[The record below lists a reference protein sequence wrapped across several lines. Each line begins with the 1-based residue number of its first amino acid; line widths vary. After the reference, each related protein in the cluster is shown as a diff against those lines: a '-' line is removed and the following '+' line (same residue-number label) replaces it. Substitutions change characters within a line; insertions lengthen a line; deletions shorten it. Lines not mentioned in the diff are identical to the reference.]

1 MKMFSLFLFFP
12 YPSPMVPRILFS
24 RMRSFTRCLL
34 SQRLSVCACC
44 TVSLSPSLVKRET
57 YFIIILILFVLP
69 TAPSFALRCAT
80 EQLSLVPYVGRLI
93 LGYGI

>member
-34 SQRLSVCACC
+34 GQRLSVCACC
-44 TVSLSPSLVKRET
+44 TVSLSLSSQEGNLFYHNT
-57 YFIIILILFVLP
+57 YPVRVADCAFFRL
-69 TAPSFALRCAT
+69 ALC
-80 EQLSLVPYVGRLI
+80 Y
-93 LGYGI
+93 

>member
-1 MKMFSLFLFFP
+1 MLAKSKAI
-12 YPSPMVPRILFS
+12 SVR
-24 RMRSFTRCLL
+24 LL
-34 SQRLSVCACC
+34 HRL
-44 TVSLSPSLVKRET
+44 SLSPSLVKRET

>member
-1 MKMFSLFLFFP
+1 MKMFFLFLFFP
-12 YPSPMVPRILFS
+12 PSPPMVPRILFS

-34 SQRLSVCACC
+34 GQRLSVCACC

>member
-1 MKMFSLFLFFP
+1 MFSLFLFFP

-34 SQRLSVCACC
+34 GQRLSVCACC

-69 TAPSFALRCAT
+69 T
-80 EQLSLVPYVGRLI
+80 LSLVLHNCIHDNVSEAVP
-93 LGYGI
+93 